1 MMDAP
6 KAPPRPPQ
14 PRHEDERAHKKTEHE
29 EKQARARD
37 EAGQVRANVSPLICA
52 VAESNPRSDKNAS
65 DRRERAGAQAETARK
80 AQGRGR
86 AP

>member
-6 KAPPRPPQ
+6 KASARPPQ

-29 EKQARARD
+29 EEQPRARD
-37 EAGQVRANVSPLICA
+37 EAGQARANVPPLICA

-65 DRRERAGAQAETARK
+65 DRRERAGAQAEPARK
-80 AQGRGR
+80 SQWRGR